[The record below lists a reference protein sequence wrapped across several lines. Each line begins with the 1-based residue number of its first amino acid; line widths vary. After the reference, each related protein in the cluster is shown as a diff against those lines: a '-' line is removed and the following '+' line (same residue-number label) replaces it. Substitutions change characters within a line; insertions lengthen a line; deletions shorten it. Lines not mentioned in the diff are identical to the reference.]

1 MTLTLL
7 NIPDE
12 VWGSLYRRKEREI
25 RNEEA
30 VEYLILEFVIKDVE
44 NNTNA
49 IISKTMLDAKRKRFQ
64 ELLEQRRKKNAT

>member
-7 NIPDE
+7 DIPDE